1 VPLDCLVSQR
11 SNGSLRQWSTL
22 QSATICNSAAIE
34 SEAQK
39 LEGTELS
46 GWHRTVRCATRLSSE
61 PSEQRLLAP
70 MVDSAKCYNM
80 QQCRDRVRSAEVRG
94 HRTVR
99 VAPDCPLHQDD
110 RWLQRSTAQ
119 NPNGCADVAR
129 TGQCTV
135 AVRWSTGLSSVPI
148 ASSLCQRLQSGWR
161 L

>member
-1 VPLDCLVSQR
+1 MAHRTVSGALGSYRCDPINLGQMEAR
-11 SNGSLRQWSTL
+11 S
-22 QSATICNSAAIE
+22 AII
-34 SEAQK
+34 
-39 LEGTELS
+39 
-46 GWHRTVRCATRLSSE
+46 HRTVRCATRLSSE